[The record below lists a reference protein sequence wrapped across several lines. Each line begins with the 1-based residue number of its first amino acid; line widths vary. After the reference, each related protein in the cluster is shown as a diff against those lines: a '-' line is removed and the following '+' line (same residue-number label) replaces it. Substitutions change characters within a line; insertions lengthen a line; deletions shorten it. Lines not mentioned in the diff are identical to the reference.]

1 MSAAKFVPARNWR
14 WASSYRPKYES
25 AKARWGDAVDRYLHY
40 TEIGDPLA
48 DAVVDDLAKLPPA
61 EGQKMLT
68 RALEGGIDSIENPP
82 DSLRAFFEEVDGV
95 PIWVDWKE
103 LRTGSDCFLYNADIF
118 LMSFVAYVLPIGF
131 GTNINKCFHL
141 TGRVTQLGVNRLKA
155 NNRQLVESFMVDG
168 LRRNGDGFKLTVRV
182 RLVHAQVRR
191 LLNHSPE
198 WKRDAWGLPL
208 SAAHMAYAYSAFSAM
223 LIKNAIRMGARVTPE
238 WERGFM
244 ANWKYQAFLMGIPSE
259 FLTTDVAF
267 GIRTQQ
273 IGWSI
278 EPDPDEEARIIVHS
292 MINAA
297 PVVGGIEDPV
307 ERRKTAE
314 LVYNVSRTL
323 IGDEIADQLA
333 YPKFARPV
341 TLNMLR
347 LKLRGRQIL
356 SELTPGGA
364 EKMRLQNLETLFNVS
379 NFKRAGFMDLAL
391 PQKVK
396 GWTQRVDEV

>member
-208 SAAHMAYAYSAFSAM
+208 SAA
-223 LIKNAIRMGARVTPE
+223 
-238 WERGFM
+238 
-244 ANWKYQAFLMGIPSE
+244 
-259 FLTTDVAF
+259 
-267 GIRTQQ
+267 
-273 IGWSI
+273 
-278 EPDPDEEARIIVHS
+278 RIIVHS

-364 EKMRLQNLETLFNVS
+364 EKMRLQNLETLFNPNYAISEAQSV
-379 NFKRAGFMDLAL
+379 
-391 PQKVK
+391 
-396 GWTQRVDEV
+396 